1 MARRGK
7 DSDDVYNARRRYYR
21 AAQRH
26 LDRAGKLSGVSASR
40 ERQLARA
47 EFERALETYD
57 PTQRQ
62 KISKPMQRIAS
73 ELGVDIQKER
83 PKLEKGE
90 DMSKARERYLEKV
103 GKLEK
108 ESLKSL
114 EGEMSDAEK
123 RREREAETLFGIQNI
138 SHRIL
143 GGLVDIWRGKAK
155 VFDRK
160 TGRLKVDKNRI
171 LPILFEHYGVSKLSD
186 LLDKIEKEVGE
197 ALYDIDHDDIY
208 RVIKLTLQKSNA
220 NMVVV

>member
-1 MARRGK
+1 MARRERK
-7 DSDDVYNARRRYYR
+7 SDDIYNARRRYYR

-26 LDRAGKLSGVSASR
+26 LDRAGKLSGTSAAR

-57 PTQRQ
+57 PAQRQ
-62 KISKPMQRIAS
+62 KISKPMRRIAS

-90 DMSKARERYLEKV
+90 DISKARERYLEKV
-103 GKLEK
+103 GKLER

-123 RREREAETLFGIQNI
+123 RREREAEIIFKNQNI

-143 GGLVDIWRGKAK
+143 GGLVDIWRGKASK
-155 VFDRK
+155 FDSK
-160 TGRLKVDKNRI
+160 QGKMKVDKKRI

-186 LLDKIEKEVGE
+186 LLAKIEKEVGE
-197 ALYDIDHDDIY
+197 TLYQIGQDEIY
-208 RVIKLTLQKSNA
+208 EVIKLTLQKGNA
-220 NMVVV
+220 NMVLV